1 MTFFRGS
8 RALSVVKL
16 GPTDMAFFHQTNA
29 LNSRANYSIRS
40 VRVNLPYSPYYLLS
54 DGGPDFSE
62 AAGEFNV
69 STFRAEGMH
78 LSQSFNPNFT
88 CQGHLQRIAQAA
100 RWASQHGAA
109 YLMIWE
115 DDTRML
121 KPMQTI
127 PDVDLVTMGNVG
139 NKHVGFWNSGIREKS
154 MKTPAE
160 QLAPADQRRVKQ
172 QDKFAA
178 RRGYSAGPGSI
189 FRIDPFLKAIEATPA
204 SDLQAMYTYT
214 EQDMCWEDFAIGND
228 LRIRRNPEVQQ
239 VTWAFNDGEFVGQ
252 TAVDCGCA
260 ERFSGKERFWSGL
273 EQLAEFM
280 SVLPFTILQAASLA
294 SANVALTHIY
304 PSYHEMIQ
312 STTPLF
318 TLVSSM
324 IFDGRR
330 YNCWAYWAML
340 PVCGGAVI
348 SSWSEANFSLLGS
361 ALSAL
366 AVAFRAL
373 KTILQ
378 GRLLCEQK
386 VDSITLCYYMAP
398 YNLAIFSIASAAVEG
413 IQPVRQLLGFDS
425 TFVEQVYLAG
435 SLLTSCI
442 LACAFNVA
450 SYLIIKH
457 MSPVGATVIANA
469 KTPATILTSVFI
481 FGNSVGALQILGF
494 AVTIL
499 GVWLHSQK
507 GRPIKV

>member
-1 MTFFRGS
+1 MLRW
-8 RALSVVKL
+8 
-16 GPTDMAFFHQTNA
+16 P
-29 LNSRANYSIRS
+29 YSATCS
-40 VRVNLPYSPYYLLS
+40 VRNETLKAAQHKGRCLRSSERKLVHLEQFTLS
-54 DGGPDFSE
+54 LFSSRSMARGE
-62 AAGEFNV
+62 LMPIVDAA
-69 STFRAEGMH
+69 S
-78 LSQSFNPNFT
+78 
-88 CQGHLQRIAQAA
+88 
-100 RWASQHGAA
+100 HGAPHLMLEKGLPLSRRLPPNKEDQMFMPA
-109 YLMIWE
+109 WLRTVVIVIFNFGTSILLVNSVKYL
-115 DDTRML
+115 
-121 KPMQTI
+121 
-127 PDVDLVTMGNVG
+127 
-139 NKHVGFWNSGIREKS
+139 
-154 MKTPAE
+154 
-160 QLAPADQRRVKQ
+160 
-172 QDKFAA
+172 
-178 RRGYSAGPGSI
+178 
-189 FRIDPFLKAIEATPA
+189 
-204 SDLQAMYTYT
+204 YT
-214 EQDMCWEDFAIGND
+214 
-228 LRIRRNPEVQQ
+228 
-239 VTWAFNDGEFVGQ
+239 
-252 TAVDCGCA
+252 
-260 ERFSGKERFWSGL
+260 FSGFEFPLFIASMHMVFSWALTAFIVHCSEDSGDKVLMPSDERL
-273 EQLAEFM
+273 RK
-280 SVLPFTILQAASLA
+280 VLPFTILQAASLA
-294 SANVALTHIY
+294 CANVALTHIY

-330 YNCWAYWAML
+330 YNCCAYWAML

-398 YNLAIFSIASAAVEG
+398 YNLAIFSFASAAVEG

-435 SLLTSCI
+435 SLLTSCT

-507 GRPIKV
+507 GRAIKV